1 MSYGYSH
8 ACNFLRALFCH
19 LCFPILIFR
28 EYPQLRA
35 ALSAQLAV
43 VVISAILGFVTG
55 IAWPIA
61 LLTFLKKH
69 HHNQVSPLDFMD
81 YFDPISHFVKMA
93 PFIAAV
99 VMIGKVGSSECCVMC
114 L

>member
-1 MSYGYSH
+1 MPVV
-8 ACNFLRALFCH
+8 FFALFCQSVFYNSH
-19 LCFPILIFR
+19 FCQ
-28 EYPQLRA
+28 YPQLRA

-43 VVISAILGFVTG
+43 VVISAILGFITG
-55 IAWPIA
+55 VAWPIA

-69 HHNQVSPLDFMD
+69 HHNQISPLDFMD

-99 VMIGKVGSSECCVMC
+99 VMIGKVGVSECCM
-114 L
+114 